1 MMIRLLL
8 RECSYYLDG
17 CVVLMVVSDP
27 LRLSKYLIN
36 TAVSRGVKLHH
47 PARAVSV
54 VTDQGT
60 ITGVKILDLN
70 TQKETT
76 IPCTNL
82 VVSAG
87 PWTPQV
93 FKEIFPSSEVSLPI
107 GPLAGYSVVLRSP
120 RYTLEHERVTHGGKS
135 HAIFTTHPDSCGF
148 CPEIFS
154 REGGEIYIAG
164 LNSWDIPLPSHAEG
178 SRELF
183 DPNEIARLKDVSVR
197 LMGKLADGSAES
209 TDDVPNVD
217 DLEIVRE
224 GLCFR
229 PVTSRGT
236 PLVSKVED
244 HSLGGVRA
252 RGGVY
257 VAAGHGPWG
266 ISLSLGTGKVVAEM
280 VQGMRTSADVSG
292 LAV

>member
-1 MMIRLLL
+1 
-8 RECSYYLDG
+8 
-17 CVVLMVVSDP
+17 MVVSDP

-60 ITGVKILDLN
+60 ITGVKIVDFN

-82 VVSAG
+82 IVSAG

-93 FKEIFPSSEVSLPI
+93 FQEIFPSSEVSLPI
-107 GPLAGYSVVLRSP
+107 GPLAGYSLVLRSP

-178 SRELF
+178 SRDVF

-236 PLVSKVED
+236 PLVSKVEE

-280 VQGMRTSADVSG
+280 VQGVRTSADISG